1 MDILC
6 TRIETS
12 ENHAKVGE
20 VNCVTARA
28 LAPLPRLIELAYP
41 YFGPDSIGL
50 FLKGR
55 DVAAE
60 IEEAEKTW
68 SFTYQLKPSVTDK
81 EGRVLLIQSLRRM
94 NASQK

>member
-1 MDILC
+1 
-6 TRIETS
+6 
-12 ENHAKVGE
+12 
-20 VNCVTARA
+20 
-28 LAPLPRLIELAYP
+28 LPRLIELAYP

-60 IEEAEKTW
+60 IEEAARCW
-68 SFTYQLKPSVTDK
+68 SFAHELKPSVTDK
-81 EGRVLLIQSLRRM
+81 EGRVLVLQSLRRS